1 MTLFLFIISSQ
12 TTYIK
17 YQKIRIFYLSTILK
31 LVKLVTFEIS
41 KIKILDRIV
50 AVNNQNKYE
59 RFRKKC
65 FRVENK
71 LP

>member
-1 MTLFLFIISSQ
+1 M
-12 TTYIK
+12 
-17 YQKIRIFYLSTILK
+17 RIFYLSTILK
-31 LVKLVTFEIS
+31 LVKLVKFEIS

-65 FRVENK
+65 CRIENK